1 MTNNKTLWRWYG
13 SRDGE
18 EYHDLPDGVSS
29 VEGAVAETVYYFGL
43 EVEDAYYVTEARQ
56 YRPKLCAEQILDQWS
71 EDSDAW
77 PEEYPEIEDETVQSL
92 QAVLDTWMAGDG
104 QKLPLAW
111 SFAEQR
117 NTAEGAVTQELL
129 DKIEA
134 ERTRA

>member
-1 MTNNKTLWRWYG
+1 MTNNKPLWRWYG

-18 EYHDLPDGVSS
+18 AYHDLPDGVSS
-29 VEGAVAETVYYFGL
+29 AEEAIAETVEYFGL
-43 EVEDAYYVTEARQ
+43 EVGDGYYVTEAYQ
-56 YRPKLCAEQILDQWS
+56 DRPRLCAAQILDQWG

-92 QAVLDTWMAGDG
+92 QAALDAWMAGDG

-117 NTAEGAVTQELL
+117 NAAEGRVTQELL
-129 DKIEA
+129 DQIEA